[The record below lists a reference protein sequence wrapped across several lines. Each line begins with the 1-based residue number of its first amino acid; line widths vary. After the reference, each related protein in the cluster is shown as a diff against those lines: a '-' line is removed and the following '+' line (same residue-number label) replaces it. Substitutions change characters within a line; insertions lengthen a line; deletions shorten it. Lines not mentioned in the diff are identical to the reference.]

1 MQETFKGEL
10 QTMRKIIKEQES
22 TLKGEVTKLIEKTQ
36 QSDREKDRLVDELRK
51 LREELAKQQD
61 ERYELDWQNLSRAAH
76 WTNSAIN

>member
-1 MQETFKGEL
+1 
-10 QTMRKIIKEQES
+10 MRKIIKEQES

-36 QSDREKDRLVDELRK
+36 QSDREKERLVEELRK
-51 LREELAKQQD
+51 LREDLAKQQD